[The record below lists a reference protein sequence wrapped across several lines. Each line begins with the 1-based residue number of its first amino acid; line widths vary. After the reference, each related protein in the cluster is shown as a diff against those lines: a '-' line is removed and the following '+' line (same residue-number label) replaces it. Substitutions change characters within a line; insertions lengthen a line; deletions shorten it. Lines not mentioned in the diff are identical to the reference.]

1 MKNFLFKKASSLFF
15 ILYSFFKEDRI
26 IKKLK
31 KEKNL
36 EKNQYNENIKN
47 HPAYVFFTAYN
58 YIDSNKI
65 SEGFKL
71 IENFNEIKKIWSKKT
86 NLEKVIVKDI
96 LPPCRV
102 MGSFGNYRTVF
113 AYLFNRINI
122 LKIIEKPKIYVKKFD
137 KINNKFLLS
146 LFKPF
151 LNFNNN
157 SYSFYK
163 NINNIFYLKAPIEIS
178 LPYKKK
184 YYPWAIS
191 ENLINQYRL
200 KNKNLNFNF
209 LELNQSD
216 YLAGKKILSKNNL
229 SNYKW
234 YVALHIREDKKEG
247 TQSHRNANPKNY
259 IKLIKEIISRGGAVF
274 RVGDSSMTPLPN
286 INGLIDYPF
295 SNLKSEFMD
304 IFLAATSKFVVG
316 TASGYWTAASFFNTP
331 LLMTNYVPA
340 IDYYSFNQNCIFMP
354 KTLVNKKNQI
364 VPIEDIYN
372 KNKYSYYTTKK
383 QFEDNSLKIEENTED
398 ELLESVKN
406 MFDLLSNQKDEHKD
420 NFLYLNKQFKKNYFK
435 ENFYEEHKLLPLANF
450 SSAYIKKYI

>member
-58 YIDSNKI
+58 YINSNKI
-65 SEGFKL
+65 SEGYKL
-71 IENFNEIKKIWSKKT
+71 IENFIEIKKIWSKKT

-184 YYPWAIS
+184 YYPWSIS

-216 YLAGKKILSKNNL
+216 YLKGKK
-229 SNYKW
+229 Y
-234 YVALHIREDKKEG
+234 
-247 TQSHRNANPKNY
+247 
-259 IKLIKEIISRGGAVF
+259 
-274 RVGDSSMTPLPN
+274 
-286 INGLIDYPF
+286 
-295 SNLKSEFMD
+295 
-304 IFLAATSKFVVG
+304 
-316 TASGYWTAASFFNTP
+316 
-331 LLMTNYVPA
+331 
-340 IDYYSFNQNCIFMP
+340 
-354 KTLVNKKNQI
+354 
-364 VPIEDIYN
+364 
-372 KNKYSYYTTKK
+372 
-383 QFEDNSLKIEENTED
+383 
-398 ELLESVKN
+398 
-406 MFDLLSNQKDEHKD
+406 
-420 NFLYLNKQFKKNYFK
+420 
-435 ENFYEEHKLLPLANF
+435 
-450 SSAYIKKYI
+450 

>member
-1 MKNFLFKKASSLFF
+1 MKNFLFKKTSSLFF

-36 EKNQYNENIKN
+36 EKNHYNKNIKN
-47 HPAYVFFTAYN
+47 HPAFIFFTAYN
-58 YIDSNKI
+58 NIISDKI
-65 SEGFKL
+65 LEGYKL
-71 IENFNEIKKIWSKKT
+71 IENFDEIKKTWSKKK

-184 YYPWAIS
+184 
-191 ENLINQYRL
+191 EVQ
-200 KNKNLNFNF
+200 
-209 LELNQSD
+209 
-216 YLAGKKILSKNNL
+216 
-229 SNYKW
+229 
-234 YVALHIREDKKEG
+234 
-247 TQSHRNANPKNY
+247 
-259 IKLIKEIISRGGAVF
+259 
-274 RVGDSSMTPLPN
+274 
-286 INGLIDYPF
+286 
-295 SNLKSEFMD
+295 
-304 IFLAATSKFVVG
+304 
-316 TASGYWTAASFFNTP
+316 
-331 LLMTNYVPA
+331 
-340 IDYYSFNQNCIFMP
+340 
-354 KTLVNKKNQI
+354 
-364 VPIEDIYN
+364 
-372 KNKYSYYTTKK
+372 
-383 QFEDNSLKIEENTED
+383 
-398 ELLESVKN
+398 
-406 MFDLLSNQKDEHKD
+406 
-420 NFLYLNKQFKKNYFK
+420 
-435 ENFYEEHKLLPLANF
+435 
-450 SSAYIKKYI
+450 

>member
-36 EKNQYNENIKN
+36 EKNQYNEIIKN

-58 YIDSNKI
+58 YINSNKI
-65 SEGFKL
+65 SEGYKL

-184 YYPWAIS
+184 YYPWSIS

-216 YLAGKKILSKNNL
+216 YLEGKKILSKNNL

-234 YVALHIREDKKEG
+234 YVALHIRESKKKDS
-247 TQSHRNANPKNY
+247 QINRDANPKNY
-259 IKLIKEIISRGGAVF
+259 MKLINEVISRGGAVF
-274 RVGDSSMTPLPN
+274 RVGDKSMTPLPKTK
-286 INGLIDYPF
+286 GLIDYPF
-295 SNLKSEFMD
+295 SNFKSEFMD

-331 LLMTNYVPA
+331 LLLTNYVPFL
-340 IDYYSFNQNCIFMP
+340 DYYSFNHNCVFLP
-354 KTLVNKKNQI
+354 KNLINKQKNFVPVN
-364 VPIEDIYN
+364 DIYST
-372 KNKYSYYTTKK
+372 KKYSYYTTKE
-383 QFEDNSLKIEENTED
+383 QFEKNSLNVIENTED
-398 ELLESVKN
+398 ELHESVKN
-406 MFDLLSNQKDEHKD
+406 MFDLQSEKIENREI
-420 NFLYLNKQFKKNYFK
+420 FLDLNKKFKKFHLG
-435 ENFYEEHKLLPLANF
+435 ENFYDGNKLLPLANF

>member
-1 MKNFLFKKASSLFF
+1 MKNFLFKKISSLFF

-36 EKNQYNENIKN
+36 VKNHYNKNIKN
-47 HPAYVFFTAYN
+47 HPAFIFFTAYN
-58 YIDSNKI
+58 NINSDKI
-65 SEGFKL
+65 SEGYKL
-71 IENFNEIKKIWSKKT
+71 IENFDEIKKIWNKKT
-86 NLEKVIVKDI
+86 NLEKVIAKDI

-157 SYSFYK
+157 TYSFYK

-184 YYPWAIS
+184 YYPWSIS

-209 LELNQSD
+209 LELKRSD
-216 YLAGKKILSKNNL
+216 YLEGKKILSQNNL

-234 YVALHIREDKKEG
+234 YVALQLEKKKKEG
-247 TQSHRNANPKNY
+247 QLTEMLIQ
-259 IKLIKEIISRGGAVF
+259 KLYEIIKK
-274 RVGDSSMTPLPN
+274 L
-286 INGLIDYPF
+286 
-295 SNLKSEFMD
+295 
-304 IFLAATSKFVVG
+304 FL
-316 TASGYWTAASFFNTP
+316 
-331 LLMTNYVPA
+331 
-340 IDYYSFNQNCIFMP
+340 
-354 KTLVNKKNQI
+354 
-364 VPIEDIYN
+364 
-372 KNKYSYYTTKK
+372 
-383 QFEDNSLKIEENTED
+383 EEA
-398 ELLESVKN
+398 L
-406 MFDLLSNQKDEHKD
+406 
-420 NFLYLNKQFKKNYFK
+420 FLDGR
-435 ENFYEEHKLLPLANF
+435 
-450 SSAYIKKYI
+450 

>member
-1 MKNFLFKKASSLFF
+1 MKNFLFKKTSSLFF

-36 EKNQYNENIKN
+36 GKNHYNKNIKN
-47 HPAYVFFTAYN
+47 HPAFIFFTAYN
-58 YIDSNKI
+58 NINSDKI
-65 SEGFKL
+65 SEGYKL
-71 IENFNEIKKIWSKKT
+71 IENFDEIKKIWSKKT
-86 NLEKVIVKDI
+86 NLEKVIAKDI

-157 SYSFYK
+157 TYSFYK

-184 YYPWAIS
+184 YYPWSIS

-209 LELNQSD
+209 LELKRSD
-216 YLAGKKILSKNNL
+216 YLEGKKILSQNNL

-234 YVALHIREDKKEG
+234 YVALHIRESKKKDSQ
-247 TQSHRNANPKNY
+247 TNRDANPKNY
-259 IKLIKEIISRGGAVF
+259 MKLINEVISRGGAVF
-274 RVGDSSMTPLPN
+274 RMGDKSMTPLPKTK
-286 INGLIDYPF
+286 GLIDYPF
-295 SNLKSEFMD
+295 SNFKSDFMD

-331 LLMTNYVPA
+331 LLLTNYVPFL
-340 IDYYSFNQNCIFMP
+340 DYYSFNHNCVFLP
-354 KTLVNKKNQI
+354 KNLINKQKNFVPVN
-364 VPIEDIYN
+364 DIY
-372 KNKYSYYTTKK
+372 STKK
-383 QFEDNSLKIEENTED
+383 
-398 ELLESVKN
+398 
-406 MFDLLSNQKDEHKD
+406 
-420 NFLYLNKQFKKNYFK
+420 YRR
-435 ENFYEEHKLLPLANF
+435 
-450 SSAYIKKYI
+450 

>member
-36 EKNQYNENIKN
+36 EKNHYNENIKN
-47 HPAYVFFTAYN
+47 HPAYVFFTAFN

-184 YYPWAIS
+184 YYPWSIS

-209 LELNQSD
+209 LELKRSD
-216 YLAGKKILSKNNL
+216 YLEGKKILSQNNL

-234 YVALHIREDKKEG
+234 YVALHIRESKKKDSQ
-247 TQSHRNANPKNY
+247 TNRDANPKNY
-259 IKLIKEIISRGGAVF
+259 MKLINEVISRGGAVF
-274 RVGDSSMTPLPN
+274 RMGDKSMTPFPKTK
-286 INGLIDYPF
+286 GLIDYPF
-295 SNLKSEFMD
+295 SNFKSDFMD

-331 LLMTNYVPA
+331 LLLTNYVPFL
-340 IDYYSFNQNCIFMP
+340 DYYSFNHNCVFLP
-354 KTLVNKKNQI
+354 KNLINKQKNFVPVN
-364 VPIEDIYN
+364 DIYST
-372 KNKYSYYTTKK
+372 KKYSYYTTKD
-383 QFEDNSLKIEENTED
+383 QFEKNSLNVIENTED
-398 ELLESVKN
+398 ELHESVKN
-406 MFDLLSNQKDEHKD
+406 MFDLQSEKIENRE
-420 NFLYLNKQFKKNYFK
+420 NFLNLNKKFKKFHLG
-435 ENFYEEHKLLPLANF
+435 ENFYDGNKLLPLANF

>member
-36 EKNQYNENIKN
+36 EKNQYNENIKS

-58 YIDSNKI
+58 YINSNKI
-65 SEGFKL
+65 SEGYKL

-184 YYPWAIS
+184 YYPWSIS

-216 YLAGKKILSKNNL
+216 YLEGKKILSKNNL

-234 YVALHIREDKKEG
+234 YVALHIRESKKKDS
-247 TQSHRNANPKNY
+247 QINRDANPKNY
-259 IKLIKEIISRGGAVF
+259 MKLINEVISRGGAVF
-274 RVGDSSMTPLPN
+274 RVGDKSMTPLPKTK
-286 INGLIDYPF
+286 GLIDYPF
-295 SNLKSEFMD
+295 SNFKSDFMD

-331 LLMTNYVPA
+331 LLLTNYVPFL
-340 IDYYSFNQNCIFMP
+340 DYYSFNHNCVFLP
-354 KTLVNKKNQI
+354 KNLINKQKNFVPVN
-364 VPIEDIYN
+364 DIYST
-372 KNKYSYYTTKK
+372 KKYSYYTTKE
-383 QFEDNSLKIEENTED
+383 QFEKNSLNVIENTED
-398 ELLESVKN
+398 ELHESVKN
-406 MFDLLSNQKDEHKD
+406 MFDLQSEKIENREI
-420 NFLYLNKQFKKNYFK
+420 FLDLNKKFKKFHLG
-435 ENFYEEHKLLPLANF
+435 ENFYDGNKLLPLANF